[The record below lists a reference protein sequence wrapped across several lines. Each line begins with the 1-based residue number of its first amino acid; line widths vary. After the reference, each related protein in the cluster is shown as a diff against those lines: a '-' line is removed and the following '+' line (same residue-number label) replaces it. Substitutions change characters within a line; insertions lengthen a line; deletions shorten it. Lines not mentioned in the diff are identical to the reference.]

1 MLTQGNDCTTF
12 YQLVG
17 RFIKQEGTNKCKS
30 NKDLLTLNILAAGL
44 QVKLENI
51 NYGCKTK
58 KLCKKLPERKRKEV
72 KDSYI
77 NMAIDLQKYLP
88 LDISLLMYQKCLDPA
103 NRKMRIP
110 VVRIGKLAQLLS
122 HAITDRE
129 VVLVQD
135 QFKLLQVEQVPDSWF
150 KEKGGKLKR
159 SDVY

>member
-30 NKDLLTLNILAAGL
+30 NKDLLTLNILDAGL

>member
-17 RFIKQEGTNKCKS
+17 RFIKEEGTNKCKS
-30 NKDLLTLNILAAGL
+30 NKDLLTLNVLDVDL

>member
-1 MLTQGNDCTTF
+1 M
-12 YQLVG
+12 
-17 RFIKQEGTNKCKS
+17 
-30 NKDLLTLNILAAGL
+30 
-44 QVKLENI
+44 
-51 NYGCKTK
+51 
-58 KLCKKLPERKRKEV
+58 

-77 NMAIDLQKYLP
+77 NMAIDLQKHLP

-135 QFKLLQVEQVPDSWF
+135 
-150 KEKGGKLKR
+150 
-159 SDVY
+159 